1 VLIGALELKIYLPAA
16 FSLKDKRS
24 VIKSLLEKTK
34 NRFNLAAAEVG
45 ENDLWKNARIAVV
58 TVSSSQQ
65 LIEKQLD
72 QYLRFV
78 EEFPGLQLLSYEK
91 YYY

>member
-1 VLIGALELKIYLPAA
+1 MLIGALELKIYLPAA